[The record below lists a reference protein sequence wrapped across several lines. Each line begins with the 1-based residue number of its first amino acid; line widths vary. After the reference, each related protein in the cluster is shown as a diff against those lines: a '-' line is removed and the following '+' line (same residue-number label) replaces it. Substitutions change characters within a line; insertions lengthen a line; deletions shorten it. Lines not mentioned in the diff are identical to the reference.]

1 MIKENKTALNS
12 IQEGYRL
19 PFLETLD
26 PARFS
31 NHKSAVNNSKLAE
44 NSIKE
49 MLATGSILERDQPPR
64 VVNPLSV
71 SIESPGKKH
80 LILDPRYV
88 NMHLYKDKISIKIR
102 SNLTIG
108 SVSKTIYW

>member
-49 MLATGSILERDQPPR
+49 MLATGSI
-64 VVNPLSV
+64 
-71 SIESPGKKH
+71 
-80 LILDPRYV
+80 
-88 NMHLYKDKISIKIR
+88 
-102 SNLTIG
+102 
-108 SVSKTIYW
+108 